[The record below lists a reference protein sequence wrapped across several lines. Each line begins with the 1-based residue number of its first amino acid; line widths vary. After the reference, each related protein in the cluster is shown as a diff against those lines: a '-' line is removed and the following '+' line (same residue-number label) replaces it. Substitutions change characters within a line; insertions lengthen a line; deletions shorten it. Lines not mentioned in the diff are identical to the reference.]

1 MGSFSAIRSNWHPI
15 PPFREGFAMMKKIRV
30 PAFCVLVLA
39 LALAAAGPA
48 SAEGP
53 PTVKPLDAV
62 CTAAGG
68 LFFGEFFPEIRV
80 VCDSNINAG
89 IVLSEQF
96 IDAARNLCLNAYKA
110 DFFVVSGPPEWPTW
124 NCGFF

>member
-1 MGSFSAIRSNWHPI
+1 
-15 PPFREGFAMMKKIRV
+15 MMKTVRV
-30 PAFCVLVLA
+30 PAFCALVLA
-39 LALAAAGPA
+39 LALVAAAGPA
-48 SAEGP
+48 SAGWP
-53 PTVKPLDAV
+53 PTVKPLAAV

-68 LFFGEFFPEIRV
+68 LFFGEFFPETRA

-89 IVLSEQF
+89 IPLPQQF

-110 DFFVVSGPPEWPTW
+110 DFFVVSGPPGFPTW

>member
-1 MGSFSAIRSNWHPI
+1 
-15 PPFREGFAMMKKIRV
+15 MMKKI

-39 LALAAAGPA
+39 LALVAAAGPA

-68 LFFGEFFPEIRV
+68 LFFGEFFPETRA

-89 IVLSEQF
+89 IVLSEQS
-96 IDAARNLCLNAYKA
+96 INAARNLCLNAYKA